1 MGRITAETVDLTQV
15 PWCPRYSIMP
25 QKKGYKRK
33 EPIVIKEPV
42 SLTESLESYWEEGK
56 ENFTPEL
63 NETVAIKVV
72 KPSISEANH
81 RVIDILLATYN
92 GEKYIAEQI
101 ESILAQSN
109 TQWKLLIH
117 DDGSTDATVEII
129 KNYEQRFPD
138 KIHFINDGV
147 TAGGADANFSHLMN
161 ISTSPYIMF
170 CDQDDF
176 WEADKVTVSLEA
188 MASLEKEYGSNIP
201 LLIHTDMS
209 VVREDLNAIHPS
221 YWSYQGLRSRLFQP
235 PTGLNRLLL
244 QNVVTGCTAM
254 FNRELL
260 RLALPMPKDVVM
272 HDWWVALVASAFGVI
287 HTIDQQTIR
296 YRQHN
301 GNTLGVQVGALKKAK
316 SPLRKGVAIYNAF
329 NKLFRGQIKD
339 NTNEC
344 ILQAEKFLEHY
355 GEQLD
360 QNKRRL
366 ILSLINVKKMPPAK
380 RRMQL
385 LRLRL
390 LRVGLW
396 HNLILLRN
404 I

>member
-1 MGRITAETVDLTQV
+1 M
-15 PWCPRYSIMP
+15 
-25 QKKGYKRK
+25 
-33 EPIVIKEPV
+33 IKEPV
-42 SLTESLESYWEEGK
+42 SLTHSLESYWDES
-56 ENFTPEL
+56 
-63 NETVAIKVV
+63 KVKFPSESMNSVIV
-72 KPSISEANH
+72 KACKPHSPEANH
-81 RVIDILLATYN
+81 NIIDILLATYN
-92 GEKYIAEQI
+92 GENYIAEQI
-101 ESILAQSN
+101 ESILAQSD

-117 DDGSTDATVEII
+117 DDGSTDDTVDII
-129 KNYEQRFPD
+129 KDYEQRFPE
-138 KIHFINDGV
+138 KVHFINDGV
-147 TAGGADANFSHLMN
+147 IAGGAEANFSHLMD

-176 WEADKVTVSLEA
+176 WEIDKVAVSLEA
-188 MASLEKEYGSNIP
+188 MSDLEQQYGSNTP

-209 VVREDLNAIHPS
+209 VVGNNLNTIHPS
-221 YWSYQGLRSRLFQP
+221 YWSYQGLSSRFSQP

-244 QNVVTGCTAM
+244 QNVVTGCTVL

-260 RLALPMPKDVVM
+260 RLALPMPKGVVM

-316 SPLRKGVAIYNAF
+316 SPVSKGMAIYNAF

-344 ILQAEKFLEHY
+344 ILQAEEFLGRY
-355 GEQLD
+355 GERLEP
-360 QNKRRL
+360 NKRQL
-366 ILSLINVKKMPPAK
+366 LMSLINVKKMPPAK
-380 RRMQL
+380 RRLQL